1 MASGSTGTK
10 IFMFALLIGVIGG
23 ILLIWQ
29 VRAGQMEVDFGQSVR
44 AGEVEGFPMELRDKQ
59 WSERELSD
67 VQVYRLDATYG
78 KERALER
85 TIHTRG
91 DFTIS
96 NQQYSYQAMMT
107 DADTGIKHVFGYRR
121 RKPGGWR
128 YVTMHPDSAMIHI
141 EKQQQLLEKVKADG
155 GWTDETLPDWAK

>member
-10 IFMFALLIGVIGG
+10 VFMFALLIGVIGG

-107 DADTGIKHVFGYRR
+107 DAYTGSKHVLGY
-121 RKPGGWR
+121 
-128 YVTMHPDSAMIHI
+128 T
-141 EKQQQLLEKVKADG
+141 
-155 GWTDETLPDWAK
+155 